1 MVGVLN
7 PSTIVTFLTLT
18 EIMTANNT
26 LAHLLAR
33 VQRLIEQQGE
43 DAPAA
48 AFIFTNEDVFVWSE
62 DGGDQLPVE
71 RKVAAEILNEVEDT
85 DYIYTQ
91 IFDLIEEE
99 LNTRNLNN
107 K

>member
-1 MVGVLN
+1 MAN
-7 PSTIVTFLTLT
+7 
-18 EIMTANNT
+18 NNT
-26 LAHLLAR
+26 LAHLLNR

-62 DGGDQLPVE
+62 DGGDQVPVDRE
-71 RKVAAEILNEVEDT
+71 VAFDILNEVEDY

-91 IFDLIEEE
+91 VFDLIEEE
-99 LNTRNLNN
+99 INSRNLNN

>member
-1 MVGVLN
+1 MAN
-7 PSTIVTFLTLT
+7 
-18 EIMTANNT
+18 NNT
-26 LAHLLAR
+26 LAHLRDR

-48 AFIFTNEDVFVWSE
+48 AFIFTNEDVFVWDE
-62 DGGDQLPVE
+62 DGGNQIPVE
-71 RKVAAEILNEVEDT
+71 RDIAFDILNEVEDY

-91 IFDLIEEE
+91 VFDLIEEE
-99 LNTRNLNN
+99 INSRNLNN

>member
-1 MVGVLN
+1 M
-7 PSTIVTFLTLT
+7 S
-18 EIMTANNT
+18 NNT
-26 LAHLLAR
+26 LAHLLGR

-48 AFIFTNEDVFVWSE
+48 AFIFTNEDVFVWDE
-62 DGGDQLPVE
+62 DGGDQVPVA
-71 RKVAAEILNEVEDT
+71 RDVAAEILNQVEDH

-91 IFDLIEEE
+91 VFDFIEEE
-99 LNTRNLNN
+99 LNTQGLNN

>member
-1 MVGVLN
+1 MAN
-7 PSTIVTFLTLT
+7 
-18 EIMTANNT
+18 NNT
-26 LAHLLAR
+26 LAHLRDR
-33 VQRLIEQQGE
+33 VNRLIEQQGE

-62 DGGDQLPVE
+62 DGGDQVPVDRE
-71 RKVAAEILNEVEDT
+71 VAFDILNEVEDY

-91 IFDLIEEE
+91 VFDLIEEE
-99 LNTRNLNN
+99 INSRNLNN